1 MREDEAV
8 VEAEVVEAVGAAEG
22 RAPCS
27 MKRLCRLSLVKLMHS
42 CGNELHCPFWLKFS
56 KPKMSSTPTQKAA
69 PRFEMY
75 TLITSTHQ
83 SKASE

>member
-42 CGNELHCPFWLKFS
+42 CGKLFTCPFPFSLKFS
-56 KPKMSSTPTQKAA
+56 KPKMSRTPVQTAA
-69 PRFEMY
+69 LYTEM
-75 TLITSTHQ
+75 
-83 SKASE
+83 

>member
-27 MKRLCRLSLVKLMHS
+27 MKRLCRLSLVKLMQS
-42 CGNELHCPFWLKFS
+42 CGKELSEKFS
-56 KPKMSSTPTQKAA
+56 KPKMSRMPMAKSQWPTA
-69 PRFEMY
+69 M
-75 TLITSTHQ
+75 
-83 SKASE
+83 

>member
-27 MKRLCRLSLVKLMHS
+27 MKRLCRLSLVKLMQS
-42 CGNELHCPFWLKFS
+42 CGKELSTKFS
-56 KPKMSSTPTQKAA
+56 KPKMSRMPTQKSAEETA
-69 PRFEMY
+69 ISL
-75 TLITSTHQ
+75 LILSTHQ
-83 SKASE
+83 SKSRQ